1 MGVKNHLKEIRMR
14 EYMLNQ
20 TEFAKILDLSQ
31 QDYNRIENNKK
42 QVTIETALK
51 ISKKLNKPV
60 EQIFEL
66 LED

>member
-1 MGVKNHLKEIRMR
+1 MR
-14 EYMLNQ
+14 EYMMTQ
-20 TEFAKILDLSQ
+20 TEFANMINIKR

-51 ISKKLNKPV
+51 ISKKINKPV
-60 EQIFEL
+60 EEIFEL